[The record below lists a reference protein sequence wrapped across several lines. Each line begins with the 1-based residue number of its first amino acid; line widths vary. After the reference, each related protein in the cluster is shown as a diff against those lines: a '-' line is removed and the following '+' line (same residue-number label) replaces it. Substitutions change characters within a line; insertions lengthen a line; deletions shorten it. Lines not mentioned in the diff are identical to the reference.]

1 MSKNRKQEKK
11 GMSASKY
18 RKNYR
23 RINDQ
28 KRPNE
33 IEFFSAGDEKVQNNV
48 DQRGTDE
55 NDIKF
60 LKYL

>member
-1 MSKNRKQEKK
+1 
-11 GMSASKY
+11 MSASKY

-33 IEFFSAGDEKVQNNV
+33 MEFFSAGDEKVQNNV

-55 NDIKF
+55 NDRKF
-60 LKYL
+60 LKYLK